1 MSAPLMPS
9 PLDHIGRQHFSFR
22 PAIKNAD
29 ANEWMLASVSWCEIK
44 VINPRTGREIWIPR
58 QYIDAV
64 SYASGPVLVVRLTKE
79 LEYWAGALHPRVRR
93 VIEMPISAGDGT
105 MVNAGIKNR
114 FPGPAPVVGIRLEDR
129 PDSPSSK
136 ALAYAGTGAILV
148 SILAA
153 LFSALARL

>member
-29 ANEWMLASVSWCEIK
+29 PNEWMLAIVSWSDLK
-44 VINPRTGREIWIPR
+44 VVNPRTGCEIWIPR
-58 QYIDAV
+58 QYIDSL
-64 SYASGPVLVVRLTKE
+64 SYAGGPMLLVRLTKE
-79 LEYWAGALHPRVRR
+79 LEYEAGAVHPRVKR
-93 VIEMPISAGDGT
+93 VIEMPVT
-105 MVNAGIKNR
+105 TGIGSTVEIGAKNR
-114 FPGPAPVVGIRLEDR
+114 SPGPAPVVGIRIEDR
-129 PDSPSSK
+129 PDSATNK

>member
-9 PLDHIGRQHFSFR
+9 TLDHIGRQQFSFR
-22 PAIKNAD
+22 PAIKNAEP
-29 ANEWMLASVSWCEIK
+29 NEWMLAIVSWSEVK
-44 VINPRTGREIWIPR
+44 VVNPRTGREIWIPR

-79 LEYWAGALHPRVRR
+79 LEYRGGALCPRVKR
-93 VIEMPISAGDGT
+93 VIEMPHTAEHGRTLIASAE
-105 MVNAGIKNR
+105 NR

-129 PDSPSSK
+129 PDSPTGK